1 MKKYLQ
7 VIIYSILFIIVL
19 SFYIVF
25 SLNIS
30 AYISLSSSLVLVF
43 INSILISIT
52 LIIWLIKNKLKSKL
66 IFLLG
71 SIYIL
76 FSLIYGAIC
85 LYYIFSS
92 LNNGI
97 LDRTTKYLL
106 NIYNAC
112 FSLPMIFIS
121 FTNIIIFIIKRNKIL
136 DFTIS
141 KLFVL
146 YFILFVL
153 ASILSLFSYNYIFN
167 NSLYF
172 LLFYCFSLIL
182 FPTSILLYAYIKDSF
197 SLKKYSL
204 ISLSVFVLILVLLIN
219 CITIYT
225 YSGIAEIKDS
235 FFDLICGYSTIIVLV
250 PLFIVSECYFIVSL
264 NIEIISEVLIY

>member
-52 LIIWLIKNKLKSKL
+52 LIIWLIKNKFKNKL
-66 IFLLG
+66 ILSLG
-71 SIYIL
+71 SVYIL

-97 LDRTTKYLL
+97 LDRTTEYLL

-153 ASILSLFSYNYIFN
+153 ASLFSYNYIFN
-167 NSLYF
+167 NNLYF